1 MATSFDLSSNF
12 NIELLDK
19 IVNTFYGGSGKLQQ
33 DAQVALTTFQNDPNS
48 WMKVDQ
54 ILQFS
59 KNDNTRFI
67 ALSIL
72 DKLIKT
78 RWKSLPAEQRVGI
91 RNFIVG
97 MIISLVQEGA
107 KSGLKVDNQLVR
119 KCDITLVEILKQD
132 WPDNW
137 PDFIPELINSS
148 MTDSSICSNNLIILK
163 ILYEEIFDF
172 SSDRM
177 TQAKVVKMKKSM
189 SQVCLQIY
197 LHIVDILK
205 LNNTTSDL
213 EISALECLLGYS
225 EWIPP
230 DYIFQTNVLQLL
242 SSIYIKKQ
250 ETRNITLK
258 CLTTITAVA
267 VPSNPQNTTQMVE
280 SFVYVLK
287 NLTANSPSATS
298 GLKLTYASS
307 NFTKQQFF
315 QDLATYLTRFLKIY
329 RDKLEVDNAELRS
342 VLLTAHEYLVQ
353 LSRIDETE
361 IFKTCMDYWHELTSA
376 LFVEIQQYPIA
387 DILPSFELSFEM
399 RGSGAMNPQILKQI
413 PLKKHIYEHICSE
426 LRLIIITEKM
436 VKPEEI
442 IVVKDIDSGE
452 VVREVVHDSEMS
464 DLYYSEKETLVY
476 LTYLDFDDIERII
489 LEELDRQLNLL
500 STYTKGEEENQNGWA
515 WDNLNCLCWS
525 IGSIPSTIS
534 EESENIFIKNILDK
548 LTRIQDDHISNPNDR
563 ALFDSNVM
571 YIVGQY
577 PRFLKNHWQF
587 LLQIM
592 NKLFQCMHDN
602 NEGIKDMACDTF
614 ERVVSRCKYQFVI
627 NRPDDTESNVPM
639 INNIVNNMGQI
650 TSDLSP
656 SQLTSFYKSCATV
669 IREQRDFNLRNELL
683 MDLMKLPNSGWRSIL
698 NIQLQVD
705 TDDKFKALVKLLDIN
720 IGVCESIGRYYA
732 IQLQQIHTDLVGLY
746 GVASECIAEESK
758 IVGIQTNDTVRIRIC
773 RSIKRKILNLFRLFI
788 SDLNFADFDKWF
800 EPLLKQFL
808 VVSLNDYK
816 MEPPNLKEAELL
828 VYANTITMKCG
839 QRLPENVVLIL
850 ENVFFPTLDMIKN
863 DMDNYP
869 DHRLYFYQ
877 LLRII
882 NYKNFEVIIEISQ
895 DNFFSTFFDT
905 ICWAFKHHNREIEET
920 GLQIAIDMLT
930 NIDNLRDNN
939 TDFQIKFYQKYY
951 LLLVNETFFALTDS
965 DHEPAFAKQA
975 LLLRSLMKLAYD
987 DRIPTTLIDSGS
999 NAPDNYS
1006 NTVTLNEYIT
1016 KLLTGA
1022 FPNLTVD
1029 QVEGFINALMK
1040 NYNNAASFTSTVKDF
1055 LIQSKEIGGDP
1066 TDYLYDE
1073 DTH

>member
-1 MATSFDLSSNF
+1 MNTSLDLSSNF

-19 IVNTFYGGSGKLQQ
+19 VVNDFYGGSGKLQR
-33 DAQVALTTFQNDPNS
+33 DAQVALTRFQNDPNS
-48 WMKVDQ
+48 WMKADQ

-59 KNDNTRFI
+59 KNNNTRFI

-78 RWKSLPAEQRVGI
+78 RWKSLPVEQRVGI

-97 MIISLVQEGA
+97 MIISLVQEDA
-107 KSGLKVDNQLVR
+107 KTGMRIDNQLIR

-148 MTDSSICSNNLIILK
+148 MTDPSICSNNLIILK
-163 ILYEEIFDF
+163 LLYEEIFDF
-172 SSDRM
+172 SSDQM
-177 TQAKVVKMKKSM
+177 TQAKVIKMKKSM

-197 LHIVDILK
+197 LHIIDILK
-205 LNNTTSDL
+205 LNDITGTL
-213 EISALECLLGYS
+213 EIAALECLLGYS

-230 DYIFQTNVLQLL
+230 DYVFQTNVLQLL
-242 SSIYIKKQ
+242 SSIYIKKP

-267 VPSNPQNTTQMVE
+267 VPSNPQNIAQMVE

-287 NLTANSPSATS
+287 NLTIDFPSAAS

-329 RDKLEVDNAELRS
+329 REKLEVDNVELRS

-361 IFKTCMDYWHELTSA
+361 IFKTCIDYWHELTSA

-413 PLKKHIYEHICSE
+413 PLKKHIYEHVCSE
-426 LRLIIITEKM
+426 LRQIIITEKM
-436 VKPEEI
+436 VRPEEI
-442 IVVKDIDSGE
+442 IVVKDVDSGE
-452 VVREVVHDSEMS
+452 VIRQVVHDSEMS

-476 LTYLDFDDIERII
+476 LTYLDFDDTERII

-500 STYTKGEEENQNGWA
+500 LSYTKGEEENQNGWA

-534 EESENIFIKNILDK
+534 EESENVFIKNILDK
-548 LTRIQDDHISNPNDR
+548 LTKIQDDHISNPNDR

-614 ERVVSRCKYQFVI
+614 ERVVARCKYQFVI
-627 NRPDDTESNVPM
+627 NKPEDTESNIPM
-639 INNIVNNMGQI
+639 INKIVDNLRDI
-650 TSDLSP
+650 TSDLST
-656 SQLTSFYKSCATV
+656 SQLSSFYKSCAAV
-669 IREQRDFNLRNELL
+669 IREQRDFNLRNALL
-683 MDLMKLPNSGWRSIL
+683 IDLMKLPNAGWKSIL

-705 TDDKFKALVKLLDIN
+705 TDDKFKTLIKLLDIN
-720 IGVCESIGRYYA
+720 ISVCESIGRYYA
-732 IQLQQIHTDLVGLY
+732 VQLEQIHLDLVGLY

-758 IVGIQTNDTVRIRIC
+758 IVGAQTNDTIRIRLC
-773 RSIKRKILNLFRLFI
+773 RSIKRKILNLYKLFI
-788 SDLNFADFDKWF
+788 SDLNFTDFDKWF

-816 MEPPNLKEAELL
+816 VEPPTLKEAELL
-828 VYANTITMKCG
+828 IYSNAMVMKCG
-839 QRLPENVVLIL
+839 QRSPENVTLIL

-877 LLRII
+877 LLRMI
-882 NYKNFEVIIEISQ
+882 NYKNFEVIIGIPQ
-895 DNFFSTFFDT
+895 DNFFATFFNT

-930 NIDNLRDNN
+930 NIDNLKDNN
-939 TDFQIKFYQKYY
+939 TDFQIKFYQTYY
-951 LLLVNETFFALTDS
+951 LLLVNEIFFALTDS

-975 LLLRSLMKLAYD
+975 LLLRSLMKLVYD
-987 DRIPTTLIDSGS
+987 DRIPTTLINTGS
-999 NAPDNYS
+999 NVPDNYS
-1006 NTVTLNEYIT
+1006 NTVTLNEYII
-1016 KLLTGA
+1016 KVLSGA
-1022 FPNLTVD
+1022 FPNLTVS

-1040 NYNNAASFTSTVKDF
+1040 NYNNASSFTNTVKDF
-1055 LIQSKEIGGDP
+1055 LIQSKEIGADP

-1073 DTH
+1073 EA